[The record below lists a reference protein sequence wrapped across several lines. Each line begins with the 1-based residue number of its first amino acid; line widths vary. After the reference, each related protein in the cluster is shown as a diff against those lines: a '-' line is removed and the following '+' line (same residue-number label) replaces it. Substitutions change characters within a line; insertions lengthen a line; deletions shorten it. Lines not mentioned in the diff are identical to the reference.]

1 MKNITVIK
9 AFFTILAAMS
19 ILILVLVSNLG
30 YLHNFIWENEVFH
43 SFIESFGGVIAL
55 IMATILFFR
64 RDDKHEEVLFLIA
77 LGFLGMGILDSFH
90 AATNIGDG
98 FVFLHSAASLVGGF
112 FFSLIWFP
120 KIGGFLS
127 KHHSFIWVTTIFSL
141 LLGIWAFAFPNMI
154 PDMVL
159 NGEFT
164 ANATI
169 INYLSGFLFLLASI
183 RLFFIYL
190 KIDNV
195 EIMLLFI
202 LSFLFALSG
211 FTFNYSAL
219 WDGGWWIWHLMR
231 LIAYVVVLV
240 IMFQQYIATIKNL
253 KTTILERTKAEER
266 LVEFNDDLEQIV
278 IARTK
283 ELYAANQQLVANEQ
297 QLRTSNQQLEAKNQ
311 QQKVTEVEIKNLLTD
326 ANNNKNLLE
335 TIINSTP
342 DWIFA
347 KDVNFR
353 YILVNEGYASALGI
367 PVADF
372 IGKDDID
379 MGFPEEFVFGNPDK
393 NIVGFRNDDKKVLA
407 GATIHNPYDPATT
420 ADGKFHIFDTLK
432 IPLKDNNGNIYA
444 SLGFARDITKTK
456 EIEEEIKRLNISLEE
471 KIEERT
477 KELNTAYHQLEQTN
491 SSLQAS
497 ETRFRSLIEKS
508 KEAYLLIVEGK
519 FVDCNDAAVD
529 MLGFTKEEL
538 LTTPDIIS
546 PKFQPNGIS
555 SKKLAAEYFKETE
568 QKGWSRF
575 EWTYITKAGSEKIME
590 ITLTNIEIG
599 GQTTIFTTWHDITER
614 KKAQK
619 IVAEQLNEIKKINKK
634 LENYSY
640 TISHDLK
647 EPIRSIRAF
656 SEFISEDYADLFDD
670 EAKDYFSRIIN
681 ASNKM
686 ALMIDDMLILSRV
699 GRVDIQYSNLSVSKL
714 INDVEDT
721 LHHTINSKKAS
732 IIYDEMPSIICQPV
746 WIKAVF
752 QNLIANSINYCD
764 KEKPIIEIEYSNL
777 PDYHEFSIKD
787 NGKGIPVDQFE
798 KIFGLFRKANQDKN
812 STGSGAGLAIVTTIL
827 EQHNGRVWVAKSELG
842 VGTTIKFT
850 INKNLK

>member
-9 AFFTILAAMS
+9 TFFTILAAMS
-19 ILILVLVSNLG
+19 ILILVLISNFG
-30 YLHNFIWENEVFH
+30 YLHEFIWENEIFH
-43 SFIESFGGVIAL
+43 SFVESFGGVIAI

-64 RDDKHEEVLFLIA
+64 RDDKNEGMLLLIG

-90 AATNIGDG
+90 AATSPGDE
-98 FVFLHSAASLVGGF
+98 FVFLHSVASLVGGI

-120 KIGGFLS
+120 QLGSFLS
-127 KHHSFIWVTTIFSL
+127 KHRFFIWVITLFSF

-164 ANATI
+164 ANATV

-183 RLFFIYL
+183 RLIFDFW
-190 KIDNV
+190 KTNNT
-195 EIMLLFI
+195 EIMLLFF
-202 LSFLFALSG
+202 LSFLFALAG

-231 LIAYVVVLV
+231 LIAYVFVLIIV
-240 IMFQQYIATIKNL
+240 FQQYIATIKNL
-253 KTTILERTKAEER
+253 KTTILEKT
-266 LVEFNDDLEQIV
+266 
-278 IARTK
+278 
-283 ELYAANQQLVANEQ
+283 NQQLQANEQ
-297 QLRTSNQQLEAKNQ
+297 QLRASNQQLEAKNQ

-335 TIINSTP
+335 TVINSTP

-407 GATIHNPYDPATT
+407 GATIHNPYDPATS
-420 ADGKFHIFDTLK
+420 ADGKFHIFDTQK
-432 IPLKDNNGNIYA
+432 IPLRDNDGNIYA
-444 SLGFARDITKTK
+444 ALGFARDITHIKK
-456 EIEEEIKRLNISLEE
+456 YEEELKLFNVSLEE

-497 ETRFRSLIEKS
+497 ESRFRSLIEKS

-546 PKFQPNGIS
+546 PKFQPNGIL

-575 EWTYITKAGSEKIME
+575 EWTYITKAGFEKIME

-599 GQTTIFTTWHDITER
+599 GQATIFTTWHDITQR
-614 KKAQK
+614 KKAQE
-619 IVAEQLNEIKKINKK
+619 IVVEQLNEIKIINNK

-699 GRVDIQYSNLSVSKL
+699 GRVDVNYSNVSVSKL
-714 INDVEDT
+714 IKDVEDT
-721 LHHTINSKKAS
+721 LHHAINSKKVS

-764 KEKPIIEIEYSNL
+764 KEKPIIEIEYNNL
-777 PDYHEFSIKD
+777 PDYHEFSIID